1 MKSGESTLRITS
13 KYIEQLLV
21 KTHLDVCFR
30 IRLPNGHL
38 PVQSQQQ
45 KHQNKVRNICKVIEK
60 DTGQVRSSVVIA
72 NLPPPKKSYLALVS
86 QLPTHIGKWP
96 PVNSILQDITKL

>member
-72 NLPPPKKSYLALVS
+72 NLPPPKKI
-86 QLPTHIGKWP
+86 LPCPSIP
-96 PVNSILQDITKL
+96 PADPYR